1 MGEKN
6 KKASSITCEVCR
18 STSHKYKCPS
28 CNTKYCS
35 LSCYKTHKEDA
46 CEREASER
54 NKEKT
59 GLEET
64 VNIESN
70 VDEEPEEGEIT
81 CSSAGEESDN
91 EDKVA
96 GHFLEHLGHSE
107 NLHSMLRNKH
117 LREMIKEIDS
127 SQEPGKILTSAMQIP
142 IFTEFVDECLK
153 IIEPQDETKMDL

>member
-1 MGEKN
+1 M
-6 KKASSITCEVCR
+6 CR

-54 NKEKT
+54 KKEKT